1 MDKEQ
6 AKKEFM
12 AMLDEAKEGTGRPA
26 EEVFSELEEKF
37 SAKNVYY
44 ITGDTHGQFD
54 RIQRFC
60 QQHGVEPEN
69 TFIILGDVGLNYF
82 GGGTDRKGK

>member
-26 EEVFSELEEKF
+26 EEVFAELEEKF
-37 SAKNVYY
+37 SAKNV
-44 ITGDTHGQFD
+44 
-54 RIQRFC
+54 
-60 QQHGVEPEN
+60 
-69 TFIILGDVGLNYF
+69 TFMFLLYF
-82 GGGTDRKGK
+82 VVFIVF